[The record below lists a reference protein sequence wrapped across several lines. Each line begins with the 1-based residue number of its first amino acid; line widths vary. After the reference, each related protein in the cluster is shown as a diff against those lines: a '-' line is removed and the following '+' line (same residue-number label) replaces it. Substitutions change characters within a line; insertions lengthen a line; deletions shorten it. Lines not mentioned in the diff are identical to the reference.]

1 MLIDEHLPH
10 YEVARRYRTR
20 IAGTPET
27 IYAAARRVDFATSRI
42 VRMLF
47 AVRSLP
53 ALLTRRPGLQR
64 SSVTLNNIAGTGFVL
79 LAERPPEELLIGVVG
94 RFWKMRSNITPVAA
108 ERFREFHEPGYA
120 KAVWNFSLRALE
132 PPFSELA
139 TETRVYCTDAR
150 SRKRFK
156 TYWFFVGP
164 FSGLIRKIM
173 LSMIRREVERGTV
186 SAAAGV
192 HA

>member
-1 MLIDEHLPH
+1 MLIDEYLPQ
-10 YEVARRYRTR
+10 YDVARRYRTR

-27 IYAAARRVDFATSRI
+27 IYAAARRVDFAGSWI
-42 VRMLF
+42 VRTLF

-53 ALLTRRPGLQR
+53 ALLTRRPGLR
-64 SSVTLNNIAGTGFVL
+64 RPSVTLNHIAGTGFLVL
-79 LAERPPEELLIGVVG
+79 GENSPEELLIGVVG
-94 RFWKMRSNITPVAA
+94 RFWRMRGNITPVAV

-120 KAVWNFSLRALE
+120 KAAWNFSLRALE
-132 PPFSELA
+132 PPFSELI
-139 TETRVYCTDAR
+139 TETRVFCTDTR
-150 SRKRFK
+150 SRRLFK
-156 TYWFFVGP
+156 AYWFFVGP

-173 LSMIRREVERGTV
+173 LSMIRREVEQGAV